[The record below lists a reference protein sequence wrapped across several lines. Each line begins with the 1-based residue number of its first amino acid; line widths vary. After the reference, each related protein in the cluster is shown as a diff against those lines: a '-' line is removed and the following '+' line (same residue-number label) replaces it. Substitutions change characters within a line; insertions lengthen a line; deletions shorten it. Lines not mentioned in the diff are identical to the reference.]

1 VLSKDPGALVFA
13 PTLFSFGKLFSLG
26 MFLAFP
32 HAKSRRPSVRTA
44 HFRSPEVLRD
54 VAQNVSFAGSI
65 LDVYRAKEQVIL
77 AMLERDVV
85 VDIPQYDFDILVF
98 PMLVR
103 KLQALTF
110 ARSWAQFSLGSPSK
124 VCSL

>member
-1 VLSKDPGALVFA
+1 MTPSEVDDGHSVMTRPVLSKDPGAL
-13 PTLFSFGKLFSLG
+13 SLPLRSSHSERFFPLEC
-26 MFLAFP
+26 FL
-32 HAKSRRPSVRTA
+32 HSRTQKPADHLCERLIFVR
-44 HFRSPEVLRD
+44 RQVLRD

-77 AMLERDVV
+77 AMLDRDVV

-103 KLQALTF
+103 KLL
-110 ARSWAQFSLGSPSK
+110 K
-124 VCSL
+124 H